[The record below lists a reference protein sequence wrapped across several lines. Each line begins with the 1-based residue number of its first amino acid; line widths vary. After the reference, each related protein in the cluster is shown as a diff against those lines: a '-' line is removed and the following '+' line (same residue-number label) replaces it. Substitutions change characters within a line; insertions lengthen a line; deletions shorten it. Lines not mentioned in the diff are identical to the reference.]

1 MSTSPRSSGTAS
13 DYSPWYLRYILVI
26 GFLVMLVSIMDR
38 YVVSILME
46 QIKADLQ
53 LSDTQLG
60 WLVGPAF
67 VIIHV
72 LFQLPLARIA
82 DQTNRRNMIAI
93 AMSLWS
99 LFTMAAGLAKSFP
112 VLLMT
117 RMGVGITEAGCSP
130 PLASLLSDY
139 FSAEQRG
146 RAMSIFTLGGVA
158 GIGAGMLLGG
168 LVGQQYGWRTA
179 MLAAGLP
186 GLVLAVIFYL
196 TVREPPRGQSDGL
209 DPSASAPRPQ
219 LLQVLKTLFSKP
231 TFRWLIVGASFL
243 NVVALGRGVWEPVF
257 LMRIYDLDQAAAG
270 ITYFLISP
278 LPSMVGAIAGGFL
291 ADYLASRDRRWC
303 MWLPAIAMLATFP
316 LTAAFLLWP
325 VSSTVLGLGLPLG
338 FLFSIG
344 GSLVGGMASPATIAT
359 GQNLSPPS
367 MRAMTHA
374 LWTMASNLVGMGLGP
389 LMVGVLSDSFTSDF
403 GTESIRYALLAVSA
417 VALLAA
423 LAFYQG
429 ARQVEQD
436 LI

>member
-1 MSTSPRSSGTAS
+1 
-13 DYSPWYLRYILVI
+13 V
-26 GFLVMLVSIMDR
+26 VLVSLMDR

-46 QIKADLQ
+46 QIKLDLQ
-53 LSDTQLG
+53 LTDTQLG

-67 VIIHV
+67 VIVHV
-72 LFQLPLARIA
+72 ISQLPLARLA
-82 DQTNRRNMIAI
+82 DYTNRRNMIAI

-99 LFTMAAGLAKSFP
+99 LFTMAAGFAKSFP
-112 VLLMT
+112 LLLVT

-130 PLASLLSDY
+130 PLASLLSDH
-139 FSAEQRG
+139 FSAERRG

-168 LVGQQYGWRTA
+168 IVGQHYGWRTA
-179 MLAAGLP
+179 LIVAGLP
-186 GLVLAVIFYL
+186 GIALALVFYF
-196 TVREPPRGQSDGL
+196 TVREPPRGESDGL
-209 DPSASAPRPQ
+209 AQAPDAPRPS
-219 LLQVLKTLFSKP
+219 LKEVLTALFSKP

-257 LMRIYDLDQAAAG
+257 LMRVYELEQSTAG

-278 LPSMVGAIAGGFL
+278 IPSMVGAIAGGLL
-291 ADYLASRDRRWC
+291 ADHLSRRDRRWC
-303 MWLPAIAMLATFP
+303 MWLPAAAMLLTFP
-316 LTAAFLLWP
+316 LSAAFLLWP
-325 VSSTVLGLGLPLG
+325 VSSTLFGLGLPVG
-338 FLFSIG
+338 FLFSIA

-389 LMVGVLSDSFTSDF
+389 LTVGLLSDSLAPVSGVD
-403 GTESIRYALLAVSA
+403 SIRYAMVAVSS

-423 LAFYQG
+423 LAFYIG
-429 ARQVEQD
+429 ARRVEQD
-436 LI
+436 LA